1 MNSRYHGPKTKSTRK
16 MLIQANTVL
25 LAFCALVMALEIALL
40 VLSRES
46 NPTAMTIEEKIA
58 PYLYSITVQALFAAI
73 AITSSILQFVLT
85 NDKCGKSCQCHIFVT
100 LE

>member
-1 MNSRYHGPKTKSTRK
+1 
-16 MLIQANTVL
+16 MLIRGNTVL

-40 VLSRES
+40 VLLRKS
-46 NPTAMTIEEKIA
+46 NATAMTIEEKIA
-58 PYLYSITVQALFAAI
+58 AYLYSITVQSLFAAI

-85 NDKCGKSCQCHIFVT
+85 SDQCGKSCQCHIFVT